1 MSNEEANELLNK
13 VAADLF
19 PRCFF
24 SEARD
29 MSKDKAETAA
39 KKAFELARAFVAV
52 AHEENKPNHDAFV
65 DR

>member
-1 MSNEEANELLNK
+1 MNNEEAGKLLNK

-29 MSKDKAETAA
+29 MSKDKAAIAA
-39 KKAFELARAFVAV
+39 KKAFELARVFLEVAQK
-52 AHEENKPNHDAFV
+52 ENESHNDFPA
-65 DR
+65 